1 MKDRFIVA
9 CQAYFIKQREAQ
21 PAHTHRRMHRD
32 TVDGEAIAPRVKA
45 LGRHIARCQRKHKPV
60 RIPAL
65 NGAEWGQ
72 LLRSLELKRAYA

>member
-1 MKDRFIVA
+1 MKTDRFILA
-9 CQAYFIKQREAQ
+9 CQDYFIKQRDAQ
-21 PAHTHRRMHRD
+21 PVHQHRRMHRD
-32 TVDGEAIAPRVKA
+32 TVDGEAIA
-45 LGRHIARCQRKHKPV
+45 RCQRKRQPV